1 MKKTECMVIKK
12 EKEKTQRKVEIGDEE
27 IKQVEKFNYLG
38 NLITPDGK
46 CDAEIKK
53 KIEWAK
59 DTFEK
64 LNNIFKDRKLNI
76 KI

>member
-1 MKKTECMVIKK
+1 MHGNKKGKV
-12 EKEKTQRKVEIGDEE
+12 KTQCKVKIGDEE

-38 NLITPDGK
+38 SLITSDGK

-53 KIEWAK
+53 RIAMTK

-64 LNNIFKDRKLNI
+64 LSNIFKDRNRTSK
-76 KI
+76 